1 MTNPLQREAYI
12 RGRLLLLVFAEA
24 TILMPLAL
32 AFAHGMVSPRMLGWL
47 TIASSMCLGAAWF
60 WILRR
65 AQEKFPA
72 TKAGLAAPLD
82 ATTKKR
88 LRRTILLFEIGVVF
102 FALNLIYGLYES
114 RGDPWSTIALGAG
127 VNLLIQGV
135 FIRIIFGLRRRLKR
149 GTG

>member
-1 MTNPLQREAYI
+1 MTNLLDREKYI
-12 RGRLLLLVFAEA
+12 RPRLLLLIFAEA

-47 TIASSMCLGAAWF
+47 TIASSACLGAAWF

-65 AQEKFPA
+65 AREKFPVTEA
-72 TKAGLAAPLD
+72 QLAAPLD
-82 ATTKKR
+82 AASKKR
-88 LRRTILLFEIGVVF
+88 IRRSILLLEIGVVF

-114 RGDPWSTIALGAG
+114 RGDSWQDIAVGAG

-135 FIRIIFGLRRRLKR
+135 FVWIIIVLRRRLKQEA
-149 GTG
+149 G